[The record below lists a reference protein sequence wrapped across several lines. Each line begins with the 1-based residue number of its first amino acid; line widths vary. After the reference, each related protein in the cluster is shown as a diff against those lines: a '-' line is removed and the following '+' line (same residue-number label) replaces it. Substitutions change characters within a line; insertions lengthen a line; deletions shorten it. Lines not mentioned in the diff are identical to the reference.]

1 METHRHR
8 GPRSGPGR
16 GLVGGLGRGL
26 ADSVGRSQGWAVGA
40 GMGAGRGTGAGA
52 TGAGGSA
59 EGVRAALSRTFS
71 AWDRSVFRSVAQRH
85 WPRGERVLPRLSRTA
100 DHSKLWLGTAAAIAL
115 SGVGGPGARRGAL
128 RGLASVA
135 VTSAVVNT
143 VGKGAFG
150 RSRPLLDEVPVIRR
164 LKRLPT
170 STSFPSGHA
179 ASAAA
184 FATAVTLES
193 RGWGAAVLPVA
204 ASVAFS
210 RVYTGVHYPSDVL
223 AGAAIGT
230 AAAFGVRAVLDAR
243 RQVPPA
249 QPLVEAPAL
258 PGGRGLSVVVNPG
271 SGSAA
276 SAREIGEALPE
287 ARVVHWDPDAE
298 ELPDL
303 LAEQARRAAEEGGA
317 LGVFGGDGTV
327 SAAARAALAHQ
338 VPLAVLPGGT
348 LNHLALD
355 LGIGSCADLAGAV
368 GSGHAIAVDLA
379 RFAPPHRFAQTAVR
393 HDAGGRGAE
402 SAETPEPGHEPG
414 YFVNTFSLGAYGD
427 LVEVRD
433 RWRHRVGPW
442 AAGLAAAVHVLRH
455 SRPFEVRVNG
465 RPQSLWLL
473 FIGNCSYHTVGGGP
487 GGARRFNLADGML
500 DIHLVRAGRW
510 ARTRLVASALA
521 GVLHR
526 SPVHAAARGRRLH
539 LAGIPDGTLCSYD
552 GETAPAAPSLLIDK
566 PASPLTVYRPLPAWL
581 SGSSLPDG

>member
-1 METHRHR
+1 METHRHH
-8 GPRSGPGR
+8 GPRSRLSRGPGGSR
-16 GLVGGLGRGL
+16 GR
-26 ADSVGRSQGWAVGA
+26 ARDRGWAVGA
-40 GMGAGRGTGAGA
+40 GRGAGVGTAGTGRGT
-52 TGAGGSA
+52 

-71 AWDRSVFRSVAQRH
+71 AWDRSLFRSVAQRH

-258 PGGRGLSVVVNPG
+258 PDGRGLSVVVNPG

-303 LAEQARRAAEEGGA
+303 LAEEARRAAEEGGA

-355 LGIGSCADLAGAV
+355 LGIGNCADLADAV

-393 HDAGGRGAE
+393 HDPEAPGAE
-402 SAETPEPGHEPG
+402 SAEPPEPG

-473 FIGNCSYHTVGGGP
+473 FVGNCSYHTVGGGP

-552 GETAPAAPSLLIDK
+552 GETAPSAPSLLIDK
-566 PASPLTVYRPLPAWL
+566 PATSLVVYRPLPAWL

>member
-8 GPRSGPGR
+8 GPRAGLSRSLLGGPGR
-16 GLVGGLGRGL
+16 GH
-26 ADSVGRSQGWAVGA
+26 GWAVGA
-40 GMGAGRGTGAGA
+40 GVSAGAGA
-52 TGAGGSA
+52 AGAGGST
-59 EGVRAALSRTFS
+59 EGVRAALGRTFS
-71 AWDRSVFRSVAQRH
+71 AWDRALFRSVAQRH

-258 PGGRGLSVVVNPG
+258 PAGRGLSVVVNPG

-287 ARVVHWDPDAE
+287 ARVVRWDPDAE

-303 LAEQARRAAEEGGA
+303 LAAEARRAAEEGGA

-355 LGIGSCADLAGAV
+355 LGIGTCADLADAV

-379 RFAPPHRFAQTAVR
+379 RFAPPHRFAQTVAHAEAR
-393 HDAGGRGAE
+393 DAE
-402 SAETPEPGHEPG
+402 SPGPPEPG

-473 FIGNCSYHTVGGGP
+473 FVGNCSYHTVGGGP

-510 ARTRLVASALA
+510 ARTRLVASSLA

-566 PASPLTVYRPLPAWL
+566 PATSLVVYRPLPAWL